1 MENNSNSIKSPFSSN
16 SKQSNLS
23 HYNDNYILN
32 QNNNIST
39 FDKKYIKYNTSSDFI
54 QTSYSVF
61 PKSTELKKQIV
72 MPFALNISPLSNY
85 SDNPVP
91 IFDYSKSYEL
101 PRCKNMKCRAYINP
115 YVDLIQG
122 NEQWRC
128 NICKNINEIPDYFN
142 IEEKLVD
149 KDNSDNNKESELN
162 SGTYEFISYKEIL
175 LKETTNII
183 SHNYFILIDISYDAI
198 KTGFTPC
205 VLESLKDCINNNN
218 FYGYDNFLIKM
229 CIITYDDQIHFY
241 PININNDTEQN
252 NISMLSINESINNLF
267 IPTNQDNILVD
278 LKKYK
283 NKFIQIIEN
292 IQNLIN
298 SENYKTSKE
307 ANRFFD
313 VLKICDILGEKTGGK
328 ILIFSGS
335 NLSKLE
341 YMNNKN
347 DSDNIKSKYK
357 TTDGGKIGKLGISL
371 SIHDLG
377 VNIFQS
383 NNTYTNI
390 KTLNQLIINSNGNF
404 FFYKN
409 FSYELHY
416 KNIFNQIHK
425 TLQNQVIFECGL
437 KLRFSHNISIK
448 EYVTPVLLY
457 NKDTI
462 FFPNLD
468 PEQSFSFILELS
480 YNKDEDK
487 IKEYTINDEY
497 TYIQGSFFYKRGDGK
512 NLIRVFNLC
521 FPVSNYPKDIYDSI
535 NTEFL
540 GALNSQ
546 KTIMN
551 ANRSKNLFD
560 AVCNL
565 EKEIFLMYK
574 SYFNNLNMI
583 KRELSEEMKIY
594 ALYILG
600 LFKNCLFNKNDKGIN
615 NDDDLTNFYFS
626 KLQKF
631 KIEEILCFIYP
642 RIYPLDNILTQNDT
656 NTFPQMINNN
666 KESLINSGNIFLID
680 NGFYLILYLKNTT
693 EKNIIYE
700 LFGENDINNI
710 DIEKINEGNI
720 FDYNENSNEIKNKIV
735 EIIFNIRNSKTLFQ
749 NLKIVL
755 EGINDQKGKILN
767 EILIE
772 DNFNKDFPYSYDKFL
787 NKIIFE

>member
-23 HYNDNYILN
+23 HYNDNYLLN

-128 NICKNINEIPDYFN
+128 NICKNVNEIPDYFN
-142 IEEKLVD
+142 IDEKLVD

-218 FYGYDNFLIKM
+218 FYGYDDFLIKM

-278 LKKYK
+278 LKKNK

-298 SENYKTSKE
+298 SENYKTTKE

-425 TLQNQVIFECGL
+425 TLQNQIIFECGL
-437 KLRFSHNISIK
+437 RLRFSHNISIK

-583 KRELSEEMKIY
+583 KRELNEEMKIY

-735 EIIFNIRNSKTLFQ
+735 EIIDNIRNSKTLFQ

>member
-16 SKQSNLS
+16 VKQTNLS

-32 QNNNIST
+32 QNNTVST

-54 QTSYSVF
+54 QTTYSIF

-72 MPFALNISPLSNY
+72 IPFGLNISPLSNY

-91 IFDYSKSYEL
+91 IFDYSKSYDL
-101 PRCKNMKCRAYINP
+101 PRCKNQKCRAYINP
-115 YVDLIQG
+115 FVDLIQG

-128 NICKNINEIPDYFN
+128 NICGNINEIPDYFN
-142 IEEKLVD
+142 IDEKLVD
-149 KDNSDNNKESELN
+149 EDNLNNNKESELN

-198 KTGFTPC
+198 KTGFIPC
-205 VLESLKDCINNNN
+205 VLESIKDCINNNN
-218 FYGYDNFLIKM
+218 FYGYDNLLIKT

-241 PININNDTEQN
+241 PININSNTEQN
-252 NISMLSINESINNLF
+252 NITMLSINESNNLF
-267 IPTNQDNILVD
+267 IPTNPDFLLVD

-283 NKFIQIIEN
+283 NKFIQMIEN
-292 IQNLIN
+292 IQNLIS

-313 VLKICDILGEKTGGK
+313 VLKICDTLGEKTGGK

-341 YMNNKN
+341 YMKNKN
-347 DSDNIKSKYK
+347 DNGNDNINSKYK

-371 SIHDLG
+371 SIHNLG
-377 VNIFQS
+377 VNLFQS
-383 NNTYTNI
+383 NNTFTNI

-409 FSYELHY
+409 FSTELHY

-437 KLRFSHNISIK
+437 KLRFSHNITIK

-468 PEQSFSFILELS
+468 PEQSFSLILELN

-487 IKEYTINDEY
+487 VKEYTINDEY

-512 NLIRVFNLC
+512 NLIRIFNLC
-521 FPVSNYPKDIYDSI
+521 FPV
-535 NTEFL
+535 
-540 GALNSQ
+540 
-546 KTIMN
+546 
-551 ANRSKNLFD
+551 
-560 AVCNL
+560 
-565 EKEIFLMYK
+565 
-574 SYFNNLNMI
+574 
-583 KRELSEEMKIY
+583 
-594 ALYILG
+594 
-600 LFKNCLFNKNDKGIN
+600 
-615 NDDDLTNFYFS
+615 
-626 KLQKF
+626 
-631 KIEEILCFIYP
+631 
-642 RIYPLDNILTQNDT
+642 
-656 NTFPQMINNN
+656 
-666 KESLINSGNIFLID
+666 
-680 NGFYLILYLKNTT
+680 
-693 EKNIIYE
+693 
-700 LFGENDINNI
+700 
-710 DIEKINEGNI
+710 
-720 FDYNENSNEIKNKIV
+720 
-735 EIIFNIRNSKTLFQ
+735 
-749 NLKIVL
+749 
-755 EGINDQKGKILN
+755 
-767 EILIE
+767 
-772 DNFNKDFPYSYDKFL
+772 
-787 NKIIFE
+787 

>member
-16 SKQSNLS
+16 VKQSNLS

-32 QNNNIST
+32 QNNTVST

-54 QTSYSVF
+54 QTTYSIF

-72 MPFALNISPLSNY
+72 IPFGLNISPLSNY

-91 IFDYSKSYEL
+91 IFDYSKSYDL
-101 PRCKNMKCRAYINP
+101 PRCKNQKCRAYINP
-115 YVDLIQG
+115 FVDLIQG

-128 NICKNINEIPDYFN
+128 NICGNINEIPDYFN
-142 IEEKLVD
+142 IDEKLVD
-149 KDNSDNNKESELN
+149 EDNLNNNKESELN

-198 KTGFTPC
+198 KTGFIPC
-205 VLESLKDCINNNN
+205 VLESIKDCINNNN
-218 FYGYDNFLIKM
+218 FYGYDNLLIKT

-241 PININNDTEQN
+241 PININSNTEQN
-252 NISMLSINESINNLF
+252 NITMLSINESNNLF
-267 IPTNQDNILVD
+267 IPTNPDFLLVD

-292 IQNLIN
+292 IQNLIS

-307 ANRFFD
+307 ANRLFD
-313 VLKICDILGEKTGGK
+313 VLKICDTLGEKTGGK

-341 YMNNKN
+341 YMKNKN
-347 DSDNIKSKYK
+347 DNGNDNINSKYK

-371 SIHDLG
+371 SIHNLG
-377 VNIFQS
+377 VNLFQS
-383 NNTYTNI
+383 NNTFTNI

-409 FSYELHY
+409 FSTELHY

-468 PEQSFSFILELS
+468 PEQSFSLILELN

-487 IKEYTINDEY
+487 VKEYTINDEY

-512 NLIRVFNLC
+512 NLIRIFNLC

-540 GALNSQ
+540 GALNAQ
-546 KTIMN
+546 KIIMN

-560 AVCNL
+560 TICNF

-574 SYFNNLNMI
+574 EYFNNLNMI

-615 NDDDLTNFYFS
+615 NDDDLTNYYFS

-656 NTFPQMINNN
+656 NFPQMINNN
-666 KESLINSGNIFLID
+666 KESLINNGNIFLID
-680 NGFYLILYLKNTT
+680 NGFYLILYLKNST
-693 EKNIIYE
+693 EKNILYE
-700 LFGENDINNI
+700 LFGENDINKI

-735 EIIFNIRNSKTLFQ
+735 EIIDNIRNSKTLYQ
-749 NLKIVL
+749 NLKIII
-755 EGINDQKGKILN
+755 EGINDQKGKIIN

-772 DNFNKDFPYSYDKFL
+772 DNFNKDYSYSYDKFL

>member
-85 SDNPVP
+85 SDNPLP

-241 PININNDTEQN
+241 PININNDNEQN

-278 LKKYK
+278 LKKNK

-298 SENYKTSKE
+298 SENYKTTKE

-425 TLQNQVIFECGL
+425 TLQNQIIFECGL
-437 KLRFSHNISIK
+437 RLRFSHNISIK

-693 EKNIIYE
+693 EQNIIYE

-720 FDYNENSNEIKNKIV
+720 FDYNENSSEIKNKIV

-755 EGINDQKGKILN
+755 EGINEQKGKILN

>member
-267 IPTNQDNILVD
+267 IPTNQDNILID

-298 SENYKTSKE
+298 SENYKTTKE

-425 TLQNQVIFECGL
+425 TLQNQIIFECGL
-437 KLRFSHNISIK
+437 RLRFSHNISIK

-487 IKEYTINDEY
+487 IKEYSINDEY

-574 SYFNNLNMI
+574 SYFKNLNMI

-642 RIYPLDNILTQNDT
+642 RIYPLDNTLTQNDT

-693 EKNIIYE
+693 EQNIIYE

>member
-23 HYNDNYILN
+23 HYNDNYMLN

-54 QTSYSVF
+54 QTSYSVI

-142 IEEKLVD
+142 IDEKLVD

-218 FYGYDNFLIKM
+218 FYGYDDFLIKM

-278 LKKYK
+278 LKKNK

-298 SENYKTSKE
+298 SENYKTTKE

-425 TLQNQVIFECGL
+425 TLQNQIIFECGL
-437 KLRFSHNISIK
+437 RLRFSHNISIK

-583 KRELSEEMKIY
+583 KRELNEEMKIY

-735 EIIFNIRNSKTLFQ
+735 EIIDNIRNSKTLFQ